1 MKHLTTISVALY
13 LKQVNIFLL
22 MIIPFTI
29 LLGAVGY
36 LYYNSKVEASLIE
49 LDQLDSSKEKIKD
62 DDLYK
67 DLEDLFI

>member
-1 MKHLTTISVALY
+1 
-13 LKQVNIFLL
+13 

-29 LLGAVGY
+29 LFVTLGY
-36 LYYNSKVEASLIE
+36 FYYK
-49 LDQLDSSKEKIKD
+49 SKEEMPFVEDDKLDIANKKFEE

>member
-1 MKHLTTISVALY
+1 
-13 LKQVNIFLL
+13 
-22 MIIPFTI
+22 MIIPFTL

-36 LYYNSKVEASLIE
+36 LYYKSKDELSLVEC
-49 LDQLDSSKEKIKD
+49 DQLETSNEEKED

>member
-1 MKHLTTISVALY
+1 
-13 LKQVNIFLL
+13 
-22 MIIPFTI
+22 MILPITI

-36 LYYNSKVEASLIE
+36 LYYKSKDEVTLIE
-49 LDQLDSSKEKIKD
+49 VDQFDSSKEKVKN

>member
-1 MKHLTTISVALY
+1 
-13 LKQVNIFLL
+13 

-36 LYYNSKVEASLIE
+36 FYYQSKDEVFLIK
-49 LDQLDSSKEKIKD
+49 DNQLDKQNEKIED
-62 DDLYK
+62 EDLYR

>member
-1 MKHLTTISVALY
+1 
-13 LKQVNIFLL
+13 

-36 LYYNSKVEASLIE
+36 LYYKSKEEISLV
-49 LDQLDSSKEKIKD
+49 DGDKLDSQKD
-62 DDLYK
+62 HIDEDDLYR

>member
-1 MKHLTTISVALY
+1 MIISV
-13 LKQVNIFLL
+13 
-22 MIIPFTI
+22 TI

-36 LYYNSKVEASLIE
+36 FYYKSKDEVTLIE
-49 LDQLDSSKEKIKD
+49 VDQLNSSKEKKAD